1 MGKTVKKII
10 DPFGWVLKDEKA
22 EKPDPAVAPDP
33 EASAAD
39 KQRAIQRRKKTGR
52 TSTVLNSESNL
63 G

>member
-1 MGKTVKKII
+1 MGKTLKRMA
-10 DPFGWVLKDEKA
+10 DPLNLWWDKPEKQ
-22 EKPDPAVAPDP
+22 KPDPAVAPDP